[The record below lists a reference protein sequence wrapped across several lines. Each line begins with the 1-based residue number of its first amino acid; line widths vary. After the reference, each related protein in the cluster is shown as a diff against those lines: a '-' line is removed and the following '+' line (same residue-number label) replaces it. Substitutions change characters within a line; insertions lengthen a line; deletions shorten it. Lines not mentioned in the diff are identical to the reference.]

1 MPANGRIR
9 DFKDLEAWKQARELR
24 KLAYQLAKR
33 LPAEEKYA
41 LGSQLRRASLSVTAN
56 IAEGFGRFSYRE
68 NIQYCRQARASAF
81 EIRDHLTTA
90 YDAGYVSKKEGLA
103 ADGLAQRVIQILNG
117 YIRSTRRRE
126 GAEG

>member
-1 MPANGRIR
+1 MSVNGRVK

-24 KLAYQLAKR
+24 KLAYGLAKR
-33 LPAEEKYA
+33 FPAEERYA

-81 EIRDHLTTA
+81 ELRDHLTTA
-90 YDAGYVSKKEGLA
+90 YDAGYLSKKEGLA
-103 ADGLAQRVIQILNG
+103 ADALAQRVIQILNG
-117 YIRSTRRRE
+117 YIRATRRRE
-126 GAEG
+126 SAAG